1 MNRSHTSRWSR
12 ICVLALSFMFP
23 AWIIPEPTASATH
36 RFEVASMR
44 ESSPSEMHV
53 SWNSYTTNRV
63 YYHNQA
69 LDVILG
75 DAFDQNNLY
84 IDGPAWLKEQRYDI
98 EVKIDGDVLLPR
110 GTVRPMLQTLL
121 QQHLRLA
128 AHREIRA
135 VSGYELVT
143 AKSTLRLSPSR
154 PDDKKFEYIF
164 KNQIRIGASDLDA
177 LAGCLESA
185 MRQPVLNKTN
195 VSGRYNV
202 ELEYSVDP
210 GCRFQPARYF
220 YCCAGTTRLEAGA
233 GESAGAVSR
242 GRLRRSGAHRKL
254 APQTKAAGR

>member
-1 MNRSHTSRWSR
+1 
-12 ICVLALSFMFP
+12 
-23 AWIIPEPTASATH
+23 
-36 RFEVASMR
+36 MR

-53 SWNSYTTNRV
+53 SWNSYPTNRV

-98 EVKIDGDVLLPR
+98 EAKIDGDMLLPR

-202 ELEYSVDP
+202 ELECSVDP
-210 GCRFQPARYF
+210 AADSNLPDIFTAVREQLGLKLVPAKVPVQYLVVDYVDRVP
-220 YCCAGTTRLEAGA
+220 TEN
-233 GESAGAVSR
+233 
-242 GRLRRSGAHRKL
+242 
-254 APQTKAAGR
+254 